1 MVHENFEKTER
12 KNAVNY
18 NTEINSINQ
27 LNLLSN
33 I

>member
-1 MVHENFEKTER
+1 MAQEKFEKTER